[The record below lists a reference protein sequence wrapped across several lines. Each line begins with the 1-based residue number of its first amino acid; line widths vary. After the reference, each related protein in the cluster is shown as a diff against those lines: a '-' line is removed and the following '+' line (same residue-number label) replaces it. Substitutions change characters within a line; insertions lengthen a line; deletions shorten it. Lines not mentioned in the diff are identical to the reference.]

1 MKAPK
6 PEPEKV
12 NPLKRPLDPKDA
24 KELAKKLILSGKVFI
39 PTKPTVEKTVFK
51 RSRILERKLSSTGRT
66 EGHGGLTPGYAS
78 SYHAEP
84 HFEPF
89 TPHGGDGPSS
99 DSSKKFAM
107 PAPKYSMGTPNSEP
121 PPPKPLPKQ
130 FFAPPAPQPQKVIK
144 EVVVSYPDPPAPPP
158 PPPPPP
164 RDHAI
169 PKVQPRP
176 KRGPT
181 IYVGAQDLTED
192 TLKSVFAEF
201 GKIGKVNI
209 HSANVGFVT
218 FETAEI
224 AERAIAEVITLNIQ
238 LSLIKTIKIA
248 INIFFLYF
256 K

>member
-24 KELAKKLILSGKVFI
+24 KELAKKLILSGKVSI

-89 TPHGGDGPSS
+89 TPHGGDGPE
-99 DSSKKFAM
+99 SSKKFNM

-121 PPPKPLPKQ
+121 PAPKPLPKA
-130 FFAPPAPQPQKVIK
+130 FFAPAQPAKLK
-144 EVVVSYPDPPAPPP
+144 EVQSYPDPPAPPP
-158 PPPPPP
+158 PAP
-164 RDHAI
+164 REHAI

-192 TLKSVFAEF
+192 TLKSVFQEF
-201 GKIGKVNI
+201 GKIVKVNI

-224 AERAIAEVITLNIQ
+224 AERAIAEVIQNL
-238 LSLIKTIKIA
+238 
-248 INIFFLYF
+248 
-256 K
+256 

>member
-24 KELAKKLILSGKVFI
+24 KELAKKLILSGKVSI

-66 EGHGGLTPGYAS
+66 EGHGGMTPGYAS

-89 TPHGGDGPSS
+89 TPHGGDKDGPLEGKSKFSS
-99 DSSKKFAM
+99 
-107 PAPKYSMGTPNSEP
+107 APKYSLGAPSGDISP
-121 PPPKPLPKQ
+121 VKASPKP
-130 FFAPPAPQPQKVIK
+130 FFAPPK
-144 EVVVSYPDPPAPPP
+144 ETFPEPPATPTPPP
-158 PPPPPP
+158 PPP
-164 RDHAI
+164 A
-169 PKVQPRP
+169 PKPQSRPGP

-181 IYVGAQDLTED
+181 VYVGAQDLTD
-192 TLKSVFAEF
+192 DILKSVFDKF
-201 GKIGKVNI
+201 GKIIKVNC
-209 HSANVGFVT
+209 HSTSAGFVT

-224 AERAIAEVITLNIQ
+224 ADQAIEEVH
-238 LSLIKTIKIA
+238 KC
-248 INIFFLYF
+248 
-256 K
+256 